1 MQIIRTISE
10 MQQLSQEQRK
20 KGKKISFIPTMGF
33 LHDGHLS
40 LIKIG
45 QSKADFTVASIF
57 VNPTQFGPNED
68 FKTYPRDEKGD
79 FEKLKS
85 VKTDAVFVPT
95 PEEIYPENF
104 QTTVH
109 LSEITQGLCGKSR
122 PTHFD
127 GVSTVVLKLF
137 HLVNP
142 DYAIFGEKD
151 YQQLALI
158 RQMVKDLHLKIEI
171 IGAPILRNEKGLALS
186 SRNSHLSNQEQKE
199 ALVLSQ
205 AITQVRK
212 IYQAGETK
220 VSNLI
225 EEAKK
230 IIRTAPSAVIDYLE
244 IVDSKTLKPLQTLPS
259 PYKGEGPGE
268 RSSARILLAVK
279 IGKTRLID
287 NGSLIP
293 PS

>member
-10 MQQLSQEQRK
+10 MQQFSQEQRE
-20 KGKKISFIPTMGF
+20 KGKKISFVPTMGF
-33 LHDGHLS
+33 LHEGHLS
-40 LIKIG
+40 LIEIG
-45 QSKADFTVASIF
+45 RSKADIVISSIF

-79 FEKLKS
+79 FEKLES
-85 VKTDAVFVPT
+85 VKTNAVFVPT
-95 PEEIYPENF
+95 PEEIYPDNF

-137 HLVNP
+137 HIVNP

-158 RQMVKDLHLKIEI
+158 RQMAKDLHLRIEI
-171 IGAPILRNEKGLALS
+171 IGAPILRNEHGLALS
-186 SRNSHLSNQEQKE
+186 SRNSYLSDQEQKE

-205 AITQVRK
+205 AIVQAQK

-230 IIRTAPSAVIDYLE
+230 IVRTAPSAVIDYLE
-244 IVDSKTLKPLQTLPS
+244 IVDSKTLKPLSSLPS
-259 PYKGEGPGE
+259 LYKGERAGE
-268 RSSARILLAVK
+268 GSRARILLAVK

-287 NGSLIP
+287 NGSL
-293 PS
+293 